1 MEEGSNVINNAI
13 GHQLP
18 QAIIAMPRVV
28 IPTVPTGPATG
39 VALRAATAAGGR
51 FQLMT

>member
-1 MEEGSNVINNAI
+1 MNA
-13 GHQLP
+13 QSSD
-18 QAIIAMPRVV
+18 IASPVPASH
-28 IPTVPTGPATG
+28 IPFVPTGPATG